1 MYTVFNFCG
10 DKFLLESNAETG
22 CCAIRILI
30 NFLRAVI
37 IWQIGRNNTLL
48 FPLQPKMMYGKRA
61 VLQKYAPFVKVT
73 RLLKVNNVATHVFFF
88 ALLFYGYK

>member
-22 CCAIRILI
+22 CHANDILI

-37 IWQIGRNNTLL
+37 IWRIGGNNNRGT
-48 FPLQPKMMYGKRA
+48 
-61 VLQKYAPFVKVT
+61 
-73 RLLKVNNVATHVFFF
+73 
-88 ALLFYGYK
+88 